1 MLIIDSANFG
11 VICKWLWPTEIS
23 RLLTL
28 FTFSSH
34 GTVEP
39 RLYQPRLYHKP
50 RLKQQK
56 GSDLISYLIKPPKN
70 PDYITHFENEKPR
83 LYHSFF
89 WEK

>member
-1 MLIIDSANFG
+1 MRQLGKKLLLAKRII
-11 VICKWLWPTEIS
+11 LEINYKVKKPVY
-23 RLLTL
+23 
-28 FTFSSH
+28 
-34 GTVEP
+34 TVEP

>member
-1 MLIIDSANFG
+1 MNPLAIVA
-11 VICKWLWPTEIS
+11 C
-23 RLLTL
+23 
-28 FTFSSH
+28 
-34 GTVEP
+34 TVEP

-83 LYHSFF
+83 LYHSFLGKMTF
-89 WEK
+89 LG